1 VVQEQQ
7 VALWVAIVITEIYMV
22 VVVMAIMIPYMR
34 ISSLLC
40 LNL

>member
-1 VVQEQQ
+1 VQEQQ

-22 VVVMAIMIPYMR
+22 VVVMAMMIPYMR

>member
-7 VALWVAIVITEIYMV
+7 VAPWVAIIVTEIYIV
-22 VVVMAIMIPYMR
+22 VVVMAMMIPYMR
-34 ISSLLC
+34 ISGLLC